1 MVGYSMYLINRGQSF
16 LIQHPRE
23 WCNSVG
29 RQARMA
35 GWHWLAWIVGGVLV
49 ETLGCTAGRTA
60 VDGGNVSWTDFGCN
74 GSMSALDAHD
84 GPMVS
89 EH

>member
-1 MVGYSMYLINRGQSF
+1 M
-16 LIQHPRE
+16 
-23 WCNSVG
+23 
-29 RQARMA
+29 AR
-35 GWHWLAWIVGGVLV
+35 WLAWIVGGVLV
-49 ETLGCTAGRTA
+49 ETWGCTAGRTA

-89 EH
+89 EHFGLGTDCFGPGLSHRWSISVLSFGT